1 MRPCQGWKGGRKERI
16 KNNSFV
22 HDHLEKQPP
31 DSRVRR
37 GSSDLGLR
45 LHPLARS
52 RAVNVFTNVAARVGL
67 LAHAID
73 S

>member
-1 MRPCQGWKGGRKERI
+1 MRLCQGRKGGRKERI

-45 LHPLARS
+45 KHELS
-52 RAVNVFTNVAARVGL
+52 AVNVFTNVAARVGL